1 MDVIGRNFD
10 QNGQISDLSIV
21 LSLVD
26 IFRVSQD
33 IFGKE
38 R

>member
-10 QNGQISDLSIV
+10 QNGQISDLSTV